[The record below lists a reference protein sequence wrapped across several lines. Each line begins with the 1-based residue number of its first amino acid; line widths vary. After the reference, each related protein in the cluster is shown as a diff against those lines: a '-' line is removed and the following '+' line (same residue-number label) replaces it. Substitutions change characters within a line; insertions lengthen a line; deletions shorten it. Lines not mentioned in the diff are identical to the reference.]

1 MADVVVQSDALNTP
15 TYTFRIEGKGL
26 SQQQVFESEVAE
38 AGLVGEDA
46 GESATPFNDG
56 VTNLA
61 KYAFGMNLAKADSS
75 TLSAG
80 SEGGGLPLVTFV
92 AEAIRIEY
100 LRRRG
105 GDLHYEPM
113 MTATL
118 EQPSWEPAA
127 GAVEVTQLN
136 ELWERVVHTVPHE
149 PASLPERC
157 FVKVSVGWQ

>member
-61 KYAFGMNLAKADSS
+61 KYAFGMNMAKADSS

-92 AEAIRIEY
+92 AGAIRIEY
-100 LRRRG
+100 LRRRS
-105 GDLHYEPM
+105 GDVLYEPL
-113 MTATL
+113 MTTKL
-118 EQPSWEPAA
+118 EHQSWLPLA
-127 GAVEVTQLN
+127 GNVEVTQVN
-136 ELWERVVHTVPHE
+136 DLWERVVHTVSHA
-149 PASLPERC
+149 PASSPEQC
-157 FVKVSVGWQ
+157 FVTVSVEWQ